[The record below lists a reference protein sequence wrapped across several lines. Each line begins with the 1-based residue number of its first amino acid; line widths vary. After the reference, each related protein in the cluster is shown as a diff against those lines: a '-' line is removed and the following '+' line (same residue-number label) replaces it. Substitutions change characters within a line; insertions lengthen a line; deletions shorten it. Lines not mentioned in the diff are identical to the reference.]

1 MVTDLKAIIA
11 DYELARR
18 RYAGLGM
25 DVEYALEVLS
35 PIPPHKSQP

>member
-11 DYELARR
+11 DYELARCC
-18 RYAGLGM
+18 YAGLGM

-35 PIPPHKSQP
+35 PIPHSHKQT